1 MALQECGLNLN
12 KISKELQPHGNLE
25 FPCAGYSSRHTDRSE
40 DVIPWHWHEEMEI
53 VYIETGR
60 MKIKIPSKSF
70 LLEKGDCIVINS
82 NVLHYA
88 AAVVECRLHSLV
100 FSPALITGNEELV
113 FAKKYMRPLL
123 TCSSFSHY
131 VIKAE
136 NGKNV
141 AGWFSHAFDALAEDR
156 YGYEFTVRENLSRI
170 CLFLYGEFRP
180 QIEIQNIPPDQDNLR
195 IRKMLTFIHDN
206 FADNITLA
214 EISDAAHISKRESLR
229 CFKKNIQLSPI
240 QYLLKYRI
248 MHGAEMLLKN
258 PADNISEIAASCGF
272 DSPSNFSKVF
282 KQWTYC
288 MPYEIYCNSLSS
300 HLYFG

>member
-40 DVIPWHWHEEMEI
+40 DIIPWHWHEEMEI
-53 VYIETGR
+53 IYIETGQMR
-60 MKIKIPSKSF
+60 IKIPSQSF
-70 LLEKGDCIVINS
+70 LLEKGDCIVISS
-82 NVLHYA
+82 NILHYA

-113 FAKKYMRPLL
+113 FAKKYMQPLL

-131 VIKAE
+131 VIKEE
-136 NGKNV
+136 NNKNV
-141 AGWFSHAFDALAEDR
+141 ADWFGRAFDALANDR

-170 CLFLYGEFRP
+170 CLFLYGEFHP
-180 QIEIQNIPPDQDNLR
+180 QIKIQNPPPDQDNLR

-206 FADNITLA
+206 FSGDISLA
-214 EISDAAHISKRESLR
+214 EISAAAHISERESLR
-229 CFKKNIQLSPI
+229 CFKKIIQLSPI

-248 MHGAEMLLKN
+248 MRGAEMLLKN
-258 PADNISEIAASCGF
+258 PAYSISEIAASCGF

-282 KQWTYC
+282 KRFYNCTPREYR
-288 MPYEIYCNSLSS
+288 ISK
-300 HLYFG
+300 